1 MYYNSEQ
8 GKIRFDS
15 KDEFDAWFKLYEGEN
30 ILYHAFG
37 EIEPCEYPCV
47 MTYVLVKNVNYDIEG
62 IDRDDIYYCFIYKR
76 NLVDHENV

>member
-30 ILYHAFG
+30 ILYYMLL
-37 EIEPCEYPCV
+37 EEKLNPRN
-47 MTYVLVKNVNYDIEG
+47 TLV
-62 IDRDDIYYCFIYKR
+62 
-76 NLVDHENV
+76 

>member
-15 KDEFDAWFKLYEGEN
+15 KDEFDAWFKLYDVEN

-37 EIEPCEYPCV
+37 GIEPWEYPYV
-47 MTYVLVKNVNYDIEG
+47 MTYVLVKNINYDIE
-62 IDRDDIYYCFIYKR
+62 R
-76 NLVDHENV
+76 NLIDYENV